1 MLCFSL
7 PVSSPSRTPIENMS
21 SVPGQEKG
29 IAETF
34 DDLAHDRCCKYKS
47 NGLTASSQILLDF
60 LSRKGL
66 LGKTI
71 LEIGCGTG
79 FFALETLRSGAISC
93 VGIDLSSAAIHE
105 ANEFAKESGLQDR
118 VRFEVANAA
127 MTRQPA
133 SDVVVMDKV
142 LCCYPDADALL
153 KTAAESSRDLLG
165 FVVPRDEGLMRPA
178 MRIGTALINLVERL
192 RKTGFRLYLHP
203 LGSIDRL
210 LAENSFQQADKAKS
224 RFWLVFLYKRT
235 GPYEPAQR

>member
-1 MLCFSL
+1 MTSG
-7 PVSSPSRTPIENMS
+7 
-21 SVPGQEKG
+21 SVQTKG

-47 NGLTASSQILLDF
+47 NGLTDSSQVLLDF
-60 LSRKGL
+60 ISNRGVV
-66 LGKTI
+66 GKTI

-93 VGIDLSSAAIHE
+93 VGVDLSSAAIHE

-118 VRFEVANAA
+118 ARFEVSNAA
-127 MTRQPA
+127 STRQPA

-153 KTAAESSRDLLG
+153 KTASDSSRELLG
-165 FVVPRDEGLMRPA
+165 FVVPRDEGLMKPA
-178 MRIGTALINLVERL
+178 MRIGTALINLVEKL

-203 LGSIDRL
+203 LRSIDEL
-210 LAENSFQQADKAKS
+210 LAANGFQRENKAKS
-224 RFWLVFLYKRT
+224 RFWLVFLYKKT
-235 GPYEPAQR
+235 GSIEPAQG

>member
-1 MLCFSL
+1 
-7 PVSSPSRTPIENMS
+7 MS
-21 SVPGQEKG
+21 SVSPQEKG

-47 NGLTASSQILLDF
+47 KGLTASSEVLLDF
-60 LSRKGL
+60 ISKKGL
-66 LGKTI
+66 IGKTV

-79 FFALETLRSGAISC
+79 FFALETLRRGAVSC
-93 VGIDLSSAAIHE
+93 VGVDLSSAAIHE

-118 VRFEVANAA
+118 ARFEVANAA
-127 MTRQPA
+127 SSNQPA

-153 KTAAESSRDLLG
+153 KTASDSSRELLG

-178 MRIGTALINLVERL
+178 MKIGTALINLVERL

-203 LGSIDRL
+203 IRSIDQL
-210 LAENSFQQADKAKS
+210 LAGSGFHQESKAKS
-224 RFWLVFLYKRT
+224 RLWLIFLYTRN
-235 GPYEPAQR
+235 GPDIPA

>member
-1 MLCFSL
+1 
-7 PVSSPSRTPIENMS
+7 MS
-21 SVPGQEKG
+21 SVPDRETG

-47 NGLTASSQILLDF
+47 NGLTPSSQVLLDF
-60 LSRKGL
+60 ISKNGL
-66 LGKTI
+66 LGKTV

-79 FFALETLRSGAISC
+79 FFALQTIRSGATSALG
-93 VGIDLSSAAIHE
+93 VDLSSAAIHE
-105 ANEFAKESGLQDR
+105 ANEFAKESGLQDQA
-118 VRFEVANAA
+118 RFEVANAA
-127 MTRQPA
+127 STRQPP

-153 KTAAESSRDLLG
+153 KTASDSSRELLG

-178 MRIGTALINLVERL
+178 MKLGAAMINLVERV

-203 LGSIDRL
+203 LRSIDRL
-210 LAENSFQQADKAKS
+210 LSENGFQRADKAKS

-235 GPYEPAQR
+235 GPARSRPE

>member
-1 MLCFSL
+1 
-7 PVSSPSRTPIENMS
+7 MS
-21 SVPGQEKG
+21 TVAPQEKG

-47 NGLTASSQILLDF
+47 KGLTASSQVLLDF
-60 LSRKGL
+60 LSNKGL
-66 LGKTI
+66 TGKTV

-79 FFALETLRSGAISC
+79 FFALETIRHGAVSC

-105 ANEFAKESGLQDR
+105 ANEFARESGLQDR
-118 VRFEVANAA
+118 ARFEVANAA
-127 MTRQPA
+127 STHQLA

-142 LCCYPDADALL
+142 LCCYPDAEALL
-153 KTAAESSRDLLG
+153 KTASDSSKDLLG

-203 LGSIDRL
+203 IRSIDAL
-210 LAENSFQQADKAKS
+210 LAGSGFHQESKARS
-224 RFWLVFLYKRT
+224 RFWLIFLYTRNRPDAPE
-235 GPYEPAQR
+235 G